1 MIKKVWIMY
10 DSKSVNNVWF
20 KKCEQ
25 CMIQKVW
32 IMYDSKSVNNVWF
45 KKCE

>member
-10 DSKSVNNVWF
+10 DSKSVNNVWL
-20 KKCEQ
+20 KKCE
-25 CMIQKVW
+25 VW
-32 IMYDSKSVNNVWF
+32 L